1 MAKVERHFFVCANA
15 RPEGGKPSC
24 GARGAAEIVTAL
36 QEGLGRSPEL
46 WGRVAVTPTGCLGP
60 CFEGPTVVVYPE
72 AVWYAGVAAADVPE
86 IVDQHMRRGAPVTRL
101 IRNDTDEGE

>member
-1 MAKVERHFFVCANA
+1 MGTSRRHPDRLP
-15 RPEGGKPSC
+15 RPLL
-24 GARGAAEIVTAL
+24 R
-36 QEGLGRSPEL
+36 
-46 WGRVAVTPTGCLGP
+46 
-60 CFEGPTVVVYPE
+60 GPTVVVYPE